1 MALSGELL
9 KWNDEANGLT
19 ITEIVALASV
29 LISIGANIGLYVH
42 LSSVMNGRF
51 DSVDRR
57 FDAVYQRFD
66 AVDRR
71 FDAVDRKFD
80 SMERRL
86 ELIQGDTHNM
96 DIRLTKL
103 ER

>member
-1 MALSGELL
+1 MG
-9 KWNDEANGLT
+9 NEASRLT
-19 ITEIVALASV
+19 ISEIAALASV
-29 LISIGANIGLYVH
+29 LISIGTNIGLYVH

-51 DSVDRR
+51 DSVDR
-57 FDAVYQRFD
+57 
-66 AVDRR
+66 
-71 FDAVDRKFD
+71 KFE
-80 SMERRL
+80 SIERRL